1 MLANQPYHPITIM
14 RFELSLLSLGA
25 ALERSASKGC
35 GETSAGAL
43 VEAERIKSLIESTD
57 RH

>member
-1 MLANQPYHPITIM
+1 MLVNQPYHPLSIM

-25 ALERSASKGC
+25 ALDQSAPKGC

-43 VEAERIKSLIESTD
+43 VEAEQLKSLIESKD